1 MLYSYQ
7 ILKAKMK
14 IFELQTEL
22 SFDFNEKQE
31 VTNISP
37 YGFREYD
44 ARWLYPD
51 QINKQGLEVFG
62 YGLGQYISDVKGS
75 GSSVVVGHDYRSYSE
90 EVKYHVVKGLLSSGL
105 KVMDVGLSVSP
116 MVYFAQHHLNTDS
129 LAMITAS
136 HNENGWTGIK
146 CGIEKSLTF
155 GPEEVSSIKKIV
167 DNNHDAKI
175 ENNGIY
181 QFIRG
186 VKDEYI
192 KYLSSGVKIKKG
204 IKVVVA
210 CGNGTAGVFAPELLK
225 LLGCEVIEL
234 HCDLDFKF
242 PHYNPNPEDLVM
254 LKDLSENVIKHSADI
269 GFAFDGDGD
278 RLGVVDD
285 KGEEI
290 FSDKIGLLLSE
301 FLSDSYPG
309 SKFVVDVKSTGLY
322 FESSIL
328 KENNCVIDMWK
339 TGHSHIKRRVKEI
352 GALCGFEKSGHFFI
366 NEPLGLGFDDG
377 LKSACLMLQ
386 YLSNGITKKLSDKKL
401 EIKKTFQSPT
411 MAPFCEDGEKYQ
423 VVDSIIKKI
432 TEIKEKGE
440 TVGNQN
446 IEKITTIN
454 GIRFELTNGS
464 WGLVRASSNKPSLV
478 IVIES
483 YESNDEVELIFNY
496 INELLDQTGKVGEY
510 DQTLTG

>member
-1 MLYSYQ
+1 ME
-7 ILKAKMK
+7 
-14 IFELQTEL
+14 IFKLQSGL
-22 SFDFNEKQE
+22 SFDFNEE
-31 VTNISP
+31 HEAADISP

-51 QINKQGLEVFG
+51 QINKKGLEVFG

-75 GSSVVVGHDYRSYSE
+75 GSSIVVGHDYRSYSE

-105 KVMDVGLSVSP
+105 KVTDIGLSVSP

-155 GPEEVSSIKKIV
+155 GPEEMKSIKEIV
-167 DNNHDAKI
+167 DKNHNAKI
-175 ENNGIY
+175 ENNGMY
-181 QFIRG
+181 QFISE
-186 VKDEYI
+186 VKDKYI
-192 KYLSSGVKIKKG
+192 EYLSLDVKIKKG

-210 CGNGTAGVFAPELLK
+210 CGNGTTGAFAPELLS

-234 HCDLDFKF
+234 HCDLDFEF

-254 LKDLSENVIKHSADI
+254 LKDLSENVIKHSADV

-301 FLSDSYPG
+301 FLSNDYPE
-309 SKFVVDVKSTGLY
+309 SKFVIDVKSTGLY

-328 KENNCVIDMWK
+328 KENNCLIDMWK

-386 YLSNGITKKLSDKKL
+386 YLSNGIGKKLSDKKL

-411 MAPFCEDGEKYQ
+411 MAPFCEDSEKYQ
-423 VVDSIIKKI
+423 VVASM
-432 TEIKEKGE
+432 
-440 TVGNQN
+440 
-446 IEKITTIN
+446 IEKITNTKENSEKVGSQTIEKIITIN
-454 GIRFELTNGS
+454 GIRFELSNGS

-483 YESNDEVELIFNY
+483 YESHDEVELIFNY
-496 INELLDQTGKVGEY
+496 INKLLDQTGKVGKY
-510 DQTLTG
+510 DQTLIR